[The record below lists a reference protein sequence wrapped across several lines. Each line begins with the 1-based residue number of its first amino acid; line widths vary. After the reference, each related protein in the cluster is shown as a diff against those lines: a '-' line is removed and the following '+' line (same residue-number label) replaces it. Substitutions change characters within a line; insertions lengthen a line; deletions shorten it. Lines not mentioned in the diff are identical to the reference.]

1 LVKKENVSYVSFDL
15 TWSVEKMT
23 EAFKGIDVLIFAAG
37 SQGKNLLQVDLD
49 GAIKTVIAAENAH
62 VSRYLM
68 VSAVYADEPAK
79 WPESMT
85 DYYIT
90 KHYADEW
97 LKRTNLDFVILQ
109 PVTLTNDEEVTSIQL
124 TKPNEKASKTITRST
139 VAAVLAALVEETDI
153 SRTTLVLSEGSK
165 ELNTAFQEW
174 AKEE

>member
-1 LVKKENVSYVSFDL
+1 MISVRL
-15 TWSVEKMT
+15 TAAVWTFINNSPCFGSGTGTSICSNTST
-23 EAFKGIDVLIFAAG
+23 EP
-37 SQGKNLLQVDLD
+37 
-49 GAIKTVIAAENAH
+49 VIAAENAH

-165 ELNTAFQEW
+165 ELNTAFKFVPMTL
-174 AKEE
+174 A

>member
-1 LVKKENVSYVSFDL
+1 MLPSESTRVVREISVSSTRAASTAATVERVIVFD
-15 TWSVEKMT
+15 
-23 EAFKGIDVLIFAAG
+23 A
-37 SQGKNLLQVDLD
+37 
-49 GAIKTVIAAENAH
+49 
-62 VSRYLM
+62 
-68 VSAVYADEPAK
+68 
-79 WPESMT
+79 SMT

-153 SRTTLVLSEGSK
+153 S
-165 ELNTAFQEW
+165 
-174 AKEE
+174 

>member
-1 LVKKENVSYVSFDL
+1 
-15 TWSVEKMT
+15 
-23 EAFKGIDVLIFAAG
+23 
-37 SQGKNLLQVDLD
+37 
-49 GAIKTVIAAENAH
+49 
-62 VSRYLM
+62 
-68 VSAVYADEPAK
+68 
-79 WPESMT
+79 MT